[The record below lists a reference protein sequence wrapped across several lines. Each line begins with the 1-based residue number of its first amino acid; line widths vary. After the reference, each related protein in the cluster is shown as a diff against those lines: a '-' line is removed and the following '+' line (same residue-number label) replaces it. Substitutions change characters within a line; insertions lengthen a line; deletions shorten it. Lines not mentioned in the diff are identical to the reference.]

1 MGRLKKIVALLPL
14 CFAVMTS
21 GVMPLHAQDSLPGS
35 IKIVVPFP
43 AGGTTDILARFVA
56 QYLGDKLG
64 VTTIVEN
71 RPGASGA
78 IGSEMVAKSPNDGS
92 VLLLTATHHVIN
104 PSLYRKLP
112 YDTQKEFSPI
122 AVVASAPNALV
133 VTRDFPAKT
142 VADLI
147 AMARKEP
154 GKLSFG
160 SAGTGG
166 ANHLSGELFRQ
177 MAGVDIMHIP
187 YKGAAPAMN
196 DLIGGHIPMMF
207 DTLPTVLPAAAA
219 GNIRVLA
226 VTSLTRA
233 ASLPDVPTLDEAGVK
248 GFEATAWFGLYMP
261 AANDNAAYKKL
272 VAAMKDILASPAT
285 REKFATQGVEPGKL
299 VGADFSKFV
308 DAEIKKWAAVVK
320 TANVPL
326 E

>member
-1 MGRLKKIVALLPL
+1 MKSVLAAVL
-14 CFAVMTS
+14 CVFMLGAAA
-21 GVMPLHAQDSLPGS
+21 GDARANDQFPPGN
-35 IKIVVPFP
+35 IKIIVPFP

-71 RPGASGA
+71 RAGASGT

-104 PSLYRKLP
+104 PSLYAKLP
-112 YDTQKEFSPI
+112 YDTQKDFSPV

-133 VTRDFPAKT
+133 VNKDFPAKT
-142 VADLI
+142 VAELI
-147 AMARKEP
+147 AMAKKEP
-154 GKLSFG
+154 GKYSFG
-160 SAGTGG
+160 SAGIGG
-166 ANHLSGELFRQ
+166 ANHLSGELFKQ
-177 MAGVDIMHIP
+177 MAGVDIVHVP

-196 DLIGGHIPMMF
+196 DLIGGHIPIMF

-226 VTSLTRA
+226 VTSKERA
-233 ASLPDVPTLDEAGVK
+233 ASLPNAPTLDESGVK

-261 AANDNAAYKKL
+261 AANNNVAYTKL
-272 VAAMKDILASPAT
+272 VAAMKDILAAPET

-299 VGADFSKFV
+299 TGAEFTKFV
-308 DAEIKKWAAVVK
+308 DAEISKWSGVVK
-320 TANVPL
+320 TAKVPQQ
-326 E
+326 

>member
-1 MGRLKKIVALLPL
+1 MKKFTRLALSCLL
-14 CFAVMTS
+14 LAS
-21 GVMPLHAQDSLPGS
+21 GGIASAQAENFPVSS
-35 IKIVVPFP
+35 IRIIVPFP

-64 VTTIVEN
+64 VTTLVEN
-71 RPGASGA
+71 RAGASGT
-78 IGSEMVAKSPNDGS
+78 IGSEMVAKSPADGS
-92 VLLLTATHHVIN
+92 VLLLTATHHAIN
-104 PSLYRKLP
+104 PSLRRNLP
-112 YDTQKEFSPI
+112 YDTQKDFSPI

-133 VTRDFPAKT
+133 VSKDFPAKN

-160 SAGTGG
+160 SSGIGG
-166 ANHLSGELFRQ
+166 ANHLSGELFKQ
-177 MAGVDIMHIP
+177 MAGINIEHIP

-196 DLIGGHIPMMF
+196 DLIGGHIPIMF
-207 DTLPTVLPAAAA
+207 DTLPTVLPAAE
-219 GNIRVLA
+219 GGTIRVLA

-261 AANDNAAYKKL
+261 KADGNPAYTKL
-272 VAAMKDILASPAT
+272 VTAMKDILAAPAT

-299 VGADFSKFV
+299 TGAEFTAFV
-308 DAEIKKWAAVVK
+308 DSEIKKWNGVVR